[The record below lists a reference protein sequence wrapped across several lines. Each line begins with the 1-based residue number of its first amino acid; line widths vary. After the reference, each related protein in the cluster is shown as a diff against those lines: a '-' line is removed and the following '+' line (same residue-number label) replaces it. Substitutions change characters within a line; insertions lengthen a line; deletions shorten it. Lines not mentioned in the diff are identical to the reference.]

1 MMSNYSEV
9 IGIFIASVLVGYGAF
24 LIILKV
30 LPSRLSAG
38 HKSQKGEIL
47 VEAKKHAASILQE
60 AERTQLS
67 KIQLMK
73 EELESTLSQREEDI
87 KLAETDLEIYEKQI
101 VVTASRVQK
110 LEHDASQAEQHTL
123 FAKGKYEEA
132 ISQWQSA
139 QESLRKELETKSNS
153 DSRGILKSLSDQQ
166 VEIRQLEA
174 QKMLKLQ
181 TEEISNSA
189 KRIASRFLSRSLA
202 RYAPEFPWPKMI
214 NTVDV
219 ENHKLFEILAKDSE
233 GLLAQVKELAGV
245 EAEFMEPR
253 YADMPGIVKLSGG
266 MGVERESARLAL
278 SEVLKAGQGSWSK
291 IKENYAKQRA
301 VLDSQALK
309 LGRQAA
315 NELQLDG
322 LHLEVIRLVGYLN
335 WRTSYRQNQYLHS
348 FEVSMLAG
356 LVAEELG
363 VDPVL
368 AKRCGLLHDIGK
380 VLDYRIEGSHA
391 VISGDYADRYGE
403 TQLIC
408 DTLMSHHND
417 LVLETPLAH
426 VLKTADTLSG
436 ARPGARV
443 NLEEGYQERLSAIDD
458 VVRGFSGITKSA
470 IMNGGREIHI
480 EVNHKRVREDELQ
493 ALTTAIAKK
502 IEEDVAFPGQIK
514 VMVSRRFESSS
525 VA

>member
-1 MMSNYSEV
+1 MSFSILSGLF
-9 IGIFIASVLVGYGAF
+9 IGAALVGYVTF

-30 LPSRLSAG
+30 LPTRLTAG
-38 HKSQKGEIL
+38 NLSQKDEVL
-47 VEAKKHAASILQE
+47 LEAKKHAEAVRRDSDHTQESKFQIL
-60 AERTQLS
+60 
-67 KIQLMK
+67 K
-73 EELESTLSQREEDI
+73 EEIESSLEQREEDL
-87 KLAETDLEIYEKQI
+87 KLSENDLDEYEKQLAPL
-101 VVTASRVQK
+101 TSRIQK
-110 LEHDASQAEQHTL
+110 LEHEMSQIEQHAS
-123 FAKGKYEEA
+123 FAKGNYEDTTNQLQQ
-132 ISQWQSA
+132 IQSD
-139 QESLRKELETKSNS
+139 LRSELEKKSRS
-153 DSRGILKSLSDQQ
+153 DSSIILKNLTDNLS
-166 VEIRQLEA
+166 EIRQLEA
-174 QKMLKLQ
+174 QKILKLQ
-181 TEEISNSA
+181 TEELSNAA
-189 KRIASRFLSRSLA
+189 KRTASRFLGRSMA
-202 RYAPEFPWPKMI
+202 RYAPEFPWPKMT

-219 ENHKLFEILAKDSE
+219 ENQKFWDILATDSD
-233 GLLAQVKELAGV
+233 GLLAEIKEVAGI
-245 EAEFMEPR
+245 EAEFMPAR

-266 MGVERESARLAL
+266 MGVEREAAKLTL
-278 SEVLKAGQGSWSK
+278 TELLKSGQNNWPK
-291 IKENYAKQRA
+291 LKEIYAKQRGI
-301 VLDSQALK
+301 LDAHALK

-322 LHLEVIRLVGYLN
+322 LHIEVIRLIGFLN

-363 VDPVL
+363 VDPIL

-403 TQLIC
+403 NRLIC

-417 LVLETPLAH
+417 LVIETPLAH

-443 NLEEGYQERLSAIDD
+443 NLEEGYQDRLTAIEE
-458 VVRGFSGITKSA
+458 VIRGFPGITKSS

-480 EVNHKRVREDELQ
+480 EVNHKRIREDELQ
-493 ALTTAIAKK
+493 SLTSAIAKK
-502 IEEDVAFPGQIK
+502 IEADVAFPGQIK